1 MKKKKLAFYI
11 GSLQKGGAE
20 RVMVNLAEY
29 FFNQGYDVTLV
40 TTYLAS
46 NEYEVENAAWEVEKI
61 VSKEKAYVL
70 GLLHDIGRRF
80 GNRHLGHVYDGYSYM
95 MSLGYDD
102 VAQICLTHSFTGTS
116 IYSYAGKVDTDDE
129 ETDLIVNKLKEA
141 TIDDY
146 DRLIRLCDALAGNV
160 CVMDIIDRM
169 NDVRK
174 RYGRY
179 DQEKWDDNLALKDY
193 FEKKMGMDLYEAVDK
208 DSFCLDLIA

>member
-1 MKKKKLAFYI
+1 MYPDRKKAMEILRESEERTPGSWGDHCRIAAYCSEKIAFYS
-11 GSLQKGGAE
+11 G
-20 RVMVNLAEY
+20 M
-29 FFNQGYDVTLV
+29 DT
-40 TTYLAS
+40 
-46 NEYEVENAAWEVEKI
+46 
-61 VSKEKAYVL
+61 EKAYVL